1 MFGVKTKLKR
11 YIKTLPVVRDY
22 AYGSYLY
29 QFYSNS
35 FSESKKE
42 FLKTHKFYVQPL
54 SNNKSEQLSNLLS
67 KVEIIPTENGT
78 FFYSIDVYKSQ
89 ELKYDIFD
97 NYSVDYTEIVNS
109 SFKDISAE
117 LQKENSLYNINEL
130 NMISAMRK
138 YYKRCLADKKV
149 SDKYK
154 KQLAAIGS
162 LFERP
167 AQSFFEGLQRIL
179 FFNQFLWQTRHKH
192 VGLGHLDWLL
202 IDLYEADLKSGVL
215 NEQKARV
222 IIKEF
227 LKVLHEKYWF
237 KSSMLLGD
245 TGQIIILG
253 GTDKEGSYKCN
264 ALTYR
269 FIEASMELR
278 LPDPK
283 VLLRCSTKMPGDL
296 LELALDCMSTG
307 IGAPF
312 LSNDD
317 VVIPAL
323 LSFGYLPDDA
333 CKYATSACW
342 EPLIIG
348 NSCDQ
353 NNVKSINFARPL
365 LEVMDSREFEE
376 LKNSNDLLK
385 LYRKYLKRYL
395 SKMLNTLSKLQFE
408 EDPLLSL
415 LSKSS
420 RKKGKDIVRGG
431 ADYSNLGLTSV
442 GMGTVVNSILNINK
456 YVFVEK
462 KYTLKQLNEA
472 RKTNFRN
479 EQILNDLKNM
489 DSSYGCDNEEVVKLT
504 KMIEK
509 FSSDEFEKH
518 RTGLGGKFKFGLS
531 SPGYISEAKSTAATM
546 DGRRDGEPFSVHI
559 SSVMPVAATELL
571 SFAMKLDYND
581 NRINGNVVD
590 LFATPKTLTD
600 NKEKYLQLLMAAFRG
615 GLYQFQMNIVDSAT
629 LIAAKKNPE
638 KFPTL
643 IVRVWGFSAYF
654 KDLPEEYKDLLIK
667 RAIESEKAA

>member
-1 MFGVKTKLKR
+1 MSIHLFKHNQQAYRAVTAMLEKEKMAAVIHPTGTGKSLIAFKLAEENPSKHFLWLSPSEYIYQTQLEKLNMKFPNIQFMSYSRLMKNEDSIETLHLDYIILDEFHRCGAQEWGRSVRKLLDTYPNAKR
-11 YIKTLPVVRDY
+11 LGLSATNIRYLDNQRNMAEEIFDGKIASEMTLGEAIVREILPEPKYVIQDFPIISWFRSILRYPTLP
-22 AYGSYLY
+22 
-29 QFYSNS
+29 
-35 FSESKKE
+35 
-42 FLKTHKFYVQPL
+42 
-54 SNNKSEQLSNLLS
+54 
-67 KVEIIPTENGT
+67 
-78 FFYSIDVYKSQ
+78 
-89 ELKYDIFD
+89 
-97 NYSVDYTEIVNS
+97 
-109 SFKDISAE
+109 
-117 LQKENSLYNINEL
+117 
-130 NMISAMRK
+130 
-138 YYKRCLADKKV
+138 
-149 SDKYK
+149 
-154 KQLAAIGS
+154 
-162 LFERP
+162 
-167 AQSFFEGLQRIL
+167 
-179 FFNQFLWQTRHKH
+179 
-192 VGLGHLDWLL
+192 
-202 IDLYEADLKSGVL
+202 
-215 NEQKARV
+215 
-222 IIKEF
+222 
-227 LKVLHEKYWF
+227 
-237 KSSMLLGD
+237 
-245 TGQIIILG
+245 
-253 GTDKEGSYKCN
+253 
-264 ALTYR
+264 
-269 FIEASMELR
+269 SMELR

-615 GLYQFQMNIVDSAT
+615 GLYQFQMNVVDSAT

-643 IVRVWGFSAYF
+643 VVRVWGFSAYF